1 MSLCCCF
8 RRKVNTHNCIHTVE
22 ISVTITF
29 MAFPFLQMAALQP
42 PFNCFKSNWNALR
55 QNIERCEYPPLPF
68 DRYSLDVSYIIN
80 CCSLFFLFAFKSS
93 LKFRCNT
100 WWDLVQYAL
109 RPNARMPNK
118 FSTSPKHYN
127 FDRHWQPIC
136 QKSILHRPVAIHI
149 LVLNESDFLKFLEK
163 VFTPKITKC
172 PLKSLNILRQTGEE
186 SWEQRRAIGYI
197 WRRI

>member
-1 MSLCCCF
+1 MKIKCHFFCWIVLITMALRNWKFETTLVVLVVKGLYCASFTFHYFFCLNIWGYMSLCCCF

-55 QNIERCEYPPLPF
+55 QNIERCEYPPLPS

-100 WWDLVQYAL
+100 WWDLV
-109 RPNARMPNK
+109 
-118 FSTSPKHYN
+118 
-127 FDRHWQPIC
+127 
-136 QKSILHRPVAIHI
+136 
-149 LVLNESDFLKFLEK
+149 
-163 VFTPKITKC
+163 
-172 PLKSLNILRQTGEE
+172 
-186 SWEQRRAIGYI
+186 
-197 WRRI
+197 